1 MTGIGSLIKDGIGQA
16 ANAMYETVLSPML
29 TWLGGIMFAQ
39 GRALLNCG
47 FSIWK
52 SCTQVALNF
61 VQKNPDG
68 QFGAWSIVSGSGV
81 YGVFLAIAGSLT
93 IFYFVAGWLKESIDI
108 RSTFNLESMFKMFIR
123 FAITISLVMNSMSLV
138 RGINNAS
145 LALAHTI
152 QITESDEK
160 KQTVDQVFDSME
172 ESLKSTGESEGSS
185 WFSAGLIA
193 LIGGLVGMFTI
204 LVSGVELAITVI
216 KRLFKVY
223 MCIPF
228 APVALAGCPGSA
240 RGFCRRA
247 RILTDRDRMAEDIY
261 SILPGSICDCIV
273 DQAEFR
279 PVCLSCAELH
289 DRQCRYHGAD
299 DACDLQPVYAD
310 GRYGCLRE
318 RSRWSSTV
326 LHGTGLITMLTKPF
340 KNHTLELEKEVI
352 YMSTSLVQMRMDTQL
367 RDDANSLFDSLGLDM
382 STAVKIFLKKCLAEG
397 GIPFEVKNDRSRYS
411 SPEGLRAFMELRRQA
426 ESDGLTGM
434 SLDEINAEIA
444 AARAEKG
451 AKNA

>member
-1 MTGIGSLIKDGIGQA
+1 MLFFTQKRGEVKKIMWQQFMIQSMPMMLKLPGWMTGIGDLIKDGIGQA
-16 ANAMYETVLSPML
+16 ANAVYETVLSPML

-61 VQKNPDG
+61 VQKNPEG
-68 QFGAWSIVSGSGV
+68 QFGAWSIVSGSAV
-81 YGVFLAIAGSLT
+81 YGVFLAVAGSLT

-172 ESLKSTGESEGSS
+172 DSLKETGESEGSS

-193 LIGGLVGMFTI
+193 LIGGVVGMFTI

-223 MCIPF
+223 MCVPF
-228 APVALAGCPGSA
+228 APVALAGFAGGRKFNRPGS
-240 RGFCRRA
+240 
-247 RILTDRDRMAEDIY
+247 
-261 SILPGSICDCIV
+261 
-273 DQAEFR
+273 
-279 PVCLSCAELH
+279 
-289 DRQCRYHGAD
+289 HG
-299 DACDLQPVYAD
+299 
-310 GRYGCLRE
+310 
-318 RSRWSSTV
+318 
-326 LHGTGLITMLTKPF
+326 
-340 KNHTLELEKEVI
+340 
-352 YMSTSLVQMRMDTQL
+352 
-367 RDDANSLFDSLGLDM
+367 
-382 STAVKIFLKKCLAEG
+382 
-397 GIPFEVKNDRSRYS
+397 
-411 SPEGLRAFMELRRQA
+411 
-426 ESDGLTGM
+426 
-434 SLDEINAEIA
+434 
-444 AARAEKG
+444 
-451 AKNA
+451 

>member
-1 MTGIGSLIKDGIGQA
+1 MIQPMLLAIKLPGWMTDIFSWVGDGLGQA
-16 ANAMYETVLSPML
+16 ANAIYETVLSPML

-61 VQKNPDG
+61 VQKNPEG
-68 QFGAWSIVSGSGV
+68 QFGAWSVVSGSGV

-123 FAITISLVMNSMSLV
+123 FAITISLVMNSLSLV

-145 LALAHTI
+145 IALAHTI

-172 ESLKSTGESEGSS
+172 ESLKETGESEGST
-185 WFSAGLIA
+185 WFSAGMIV

-223 MCIPF
+223 IRSDF
-228 APVALAGCPGSA
+228 E
-240 RGFCRRA
+240 RR
-247 RILTDRDRMAEDIY
+247 RIF
-261 SILPGSICDCIV
+261 V
-273 DQAEFR
+273 
-279 PVCLSCAELH
+279 
-289 DRQCRYHGAD
+289 
-299 DACDLQPVYAD
+299 
-310 GRYGCLRE
+310 
-318 RSRWSSTV
+318 
-326 LHGTGLITMLTKPF
+326 
-340 KNHTLELEKEVI
+340 
-352 YMSTSLVQMRMDTQL
+352 
-367 RDDANSLFDSLGLDM
+367 
-382 STAVKIFLKKCLAEG
+382 
-397 GIPFEVKNDRSRYS
+397 
-411 SPEGLRAFMELRRQA
+411 RR
-426 ESDGLTGM
+426 
-434 SLDEINAEIA
+434 
-444 AARAEKG
+444 
-451 AKNA
+451 

>member
-1 MTGIGSLIKDGIGQA
+1 MVQPYMIQPMLLAIKRPGWMTDIFSWVGDGLGQA
-16 ANAMYETVLSPML
+16 ANAIYETVLSPML

-61 VQKNPDG
+61 VQKNPEG
-68 QFGAWSIVSGSGV
+68 QFGAWSVVSGSGV

-123 FAITISLVMNSMSLV
+123 FAITISLVMNSLSLV

-145 LALAHTI
+145 IALAHTI

-172 ESLKSTGESEGSS
+172 ESLKETGESEGST
-185 WFSAGLIA
+185 WFSAGMIV

-223 MCIPF
+223 IRSDF
-228 APVALAGCPGSA
+228 E
-240 RGFCRRA
+240 RR
-247 RILTDRDRMAEDIY
+247 RIF
-261 SILPGSICDCIV
+261 V
-273 DQAEFR
+273 
-279 PVCLSCAELH
+279 
-289 DRQCRYHGAD
+289 
-299 DACDLQPVYAD
+299 
-310 GRYGCLRE
+310 
-318 RSRWSSTV
+318 
-326 LHGTGLITMLTKPF
+326 
-340 KNHTLELEKEVI
+340 
-352 YMSTSLVQMRMDTQL
+352 
-367 RDDANSLFDSLGLDM
+367 
-382 STAVKIFLKKCLAEG
+382 
-397 GIPFEVKNDRSRYS
+397 
-411 SPEGLRAFMELRRQA
+411 RR
-426 ESDGLTGM
+426 
-434 SLDEINAEIA
+434 
-444 AARAEKG
+444 
-451 AKNA
+451 

>member
-228 APVALAGCPGSA
+228 APVALAG
-240 RGFCRRA
+240 
-247 RILTDRDRMAEDIY
+247 
-261 SILPGSICDCIV
+261 SICDCIV

>member
-1 MTGIGSLIKDGIGQA
+1 MNETMWQQFMIQSMPMALKLPGWMTGIGSLIKDGIGQA

-61 VQKNPDG
+61 VQKNPEG

-228 APVALAGCPGSA
+228 APVALAGFAGGREFAQTGIAWLKTFTAYCLEAFVIALAIKLSFGLFASA
-240 RGFCRRA
+240 ALNFTIDSA
-247 RILTDRDRMAEDIY
+247 DITVQMMLA
-261 SILPGSICDCIV
+261 IFNLCMPMVATAACV
-273 DQAEFR
+273 K
-279 PVCLSCAELH
+279 
-289 DRQCRYHGAD
+289 GAD
-299 DACDLQPVYAD
+299 GVV
-310 GRYGCLRE
+310 
-318 RSRWSSTV
+318 RSC
-326 LHGTGLITMLTKPF
+326 
-340 KNHTLELEKEVI
+340 
-352 YMSTSLVQMRMDTQL
+352 
-367 RDDANSLFDSLGLDM
+367 LGLD
-382 STAVKIFLKKCLAEG
+382 
-397 GIPFEVKNDRSRYS
+397 
-411 SPEGLRAFMELRRQA
+411 
-426 ESDGLTGM
+426 
-434 SLDEINAEIA
+434 
-444 AARAEKG
+444 
-451 AKNA
+451 